1 MPVLGK
7 QIGAKNSFGKLAG
20 GSQHD
25 RLRRCIPVECNQ
37 QLSDARQGDEL
48 LAVQVAG
55 EFLQTGTIL
64 GRLAHVGGKLS
75 LYARTTARTLLYLC
89 LMLCHFDAG
98 GRNVEYLPFLMPLG
112 SLCLQLCLAARAIR
126 FLVFS
131 GWPLGIWGCGKWAAG
146 SWPGVKGPVCLNQ
159 GFRDCKP
166 GFSRLL

>member
-25 RLRRCIPVECNQ
+25 RLRMCIPVECNQ

-55 EFLQTGTIL
+55 ECLQTGTIL

-112 SLCLQLCLAARAIR
+112 GLCLQLCLAARAIR
-126 FLVFS
+126 FFGFQWVAARH
-131 GWPLGIWGCGKWAAG
+131 LGMWKVGGGLLA
-146 SWPGVKGPVCLNQ
+146 GVKGPVCLNQ